1 MILDVLSKI
10 DHIQDKN
17 IAILIRHGERFEIK
31 ETEFGNEIRLTDKGK
46 SDSEEFGKALFDYPV
61 QKIYTSP
68 IYRCIQ
74 TAEHIKKGL
83 GRNVEIVINDELGNP
98 GFHVLDAKIAG
109 ETFMKD
115 GMKNIFHDL
124 TSGITPNGWSPA
136 EYLRTHA
143 MDFLKSKTE
152 NNGITLFV
160 THDSLIANFSFANNI
175 KTYNIENDWVD
186 YLDGCVLDLTD
197 HKKHYK
203 NLFTQYWQYL
213 AISAACKLNLFDS
226 IDNGSITPDSCD
238 KLEKTLINTLISSKL
253 ICIEENYY
261 KLTDSGKLFTDKS
274 KDSLKYA
281 CLNWSGVHM
290 TAWQNLDYTI
300 REKKP
305 SFNYIFGK
313 TFWKYLNLKKNA
325 IELDNYHK
333 AMYEYAR
340 DDYATI
346 VKQIDFSKHQSVM
359 DVGGGYGACISNI
372 KNSYPE
378 LKCYLFDM
386 PKVIEKTNVQNIETI
401 RGDFLMEIPKVA
413 DALILSRV
421 IHDWEDQKAT
431 RIVQNC
437 FNALP
442 DNGILYI
449 IENCSDK
456 IESDLSL
463 LSLNMAVMC
472 NGFERS
478 SIDFK
483 RIITSV
489 GFKFI
494 KDLRLNDLQ
503 TVLIFEK

>member
-1 MILDVLSKI
+1 MILDILSKI

-31 ETEFGNEIRLTDKGK
+31 ETEFGNEIPLTDKGK
-46 SDSEEFGKALFDYPV
+46 SDSEEFGKALLKYPIR
-61 QKIYTSP
+61 KIYTSP

-74 TAEHIKKGL
+74 TAEHIKKGM
-83 GRNVEIVINDELGNP
+83 GRNVEIVINDELGDP

-109 ETFMKD
+109 ETFMKA
-115 GMKNIFHDL
+115 GMKNIFRDFI
-124 TSGITPNGWSPA
+124 SGTTLNGWAPA

-160 THDSLIANFSFANNI
+160 THDSLIANFAFANKI
-175 KTYNIENDWVD
+175 RTYDIENDWVE

-197 HKKHYK
+197 HKKQYK

-213 AISAACKLNLFDS
+213 TISTACKINLFDS

-238 KLEKTLINTLISSKL
+238 GLKKTLIHALISFKL
-253 ICIEENYY
+253 IDLENNNY
-261 KLTDSGKLFTDKS
+261 KLTNSGLLFTDKS
-274 KDSLKYA
+274 KDRLKYA

-290 TAWQNLDYTI
+290 SAWQNLDYTI
-300 REKKP
+300 RTNKP
-305 SFNYIFGK
+305 SFNQIFGK
-313 TFWKYLNLKKNA
+313 TFWEYLNENA
-325 IELDNYHK
+325 VELDHYHK

-346 VKQIDFSKHQSVM
+346 GQHIDFSKHQSIM
-359 DVGGGYGACISNI
+359 DVGGGYGACISSI
-372 KNSYPE
+372 RKSYPD
-378 LKCYLFDM
+378 LKCYLFDL
-386 PKVIEKTNVQNIETI
+386 PKVIEKANVQNVEKIE
-401 RGDFLMEIPKVA
+401 GNFFMEIPKVA
-413 DALILSRV
+413 EALILSRV
-421 IHDWEDQKAT
+421 IHDWDDKKAT
-431 RIVQNC
+431 QIIQNC

-442 DNGILYI
+442 DNGTIYI

-456 IESDLSL
+456 IDNDLSL

-472 NGFERS
+472 NSFERS
-478 SIDFK
+478 SDEY
-483 RIITSV
+483 RHIITGV
-489 GFKFI
+489 GFRFI